1 MQIVKQIGNRQL
13 MEREKTLFLC
23 SKKVPY
29 NRYEA
34 IFQWVESLTTK
45 DCILCFNS
53 SELENEVMKALV
65 VNGIPTI
72 LVVMSS
78 FRDTNNIQIERA
90 LKENRMLIVVLKR
103 DEPKGKGLT
112 ARLRNEF
119 IINFAEKI
127 VCGYINKNGSIFPIL
142 AGRKNVR
149 HIGTDTMQI
158 VEDLPKTHKRWTVR
172 EDKTLLRMFYEDMG
186 LHAIKQQLQRSY
198 FTVRN
203 RIRALTFPDD
213 LLKGREFEDFI
224 LELFDIENTKTFSLI
239 EWRGDKTSGTISPQN
254 NHYPDFVIDYSD
266 KPSTYRF
273 AIECKWRNY
282 KPRKTTDIF
291 SNEQI
296 ENYRSF
302 SKSKNI
308 PVFIVF
314 GIGGQPSQPEELY
327 IIPLARIS
335 EIINNKSSLREFR
348 RQQTEPLF
356 SIKEFLP
363 DM

>member
-1 MQIVKQIGNRQL
+1 MQIAKQIGNNQL

-23 SKKVPY
+23 SKQVPFD
-29 NRYEA
+29 RYEA

-149 HIGTDTMQI
+149 HIGTDTMQT
-158 VEDLPKTHKRWTVR
+158 VEDLPKTHKRWTVS
-172 EDKTLLRMFYEDMG
+172 EDKTLLRMYYEDMG
-186 LHAIKQQLQRSY
+186 LHAIKQQLKRNY
-198 FTVRN
+198 LTVRN
-203 RIRALTFPDD
+203 RIRSLAFPDD
-213 LLKGREFEDFI
+213 VLKGREFEDFV
-224 LELFDIENTKTFSLI
+224 LELFDIENSKTFSLI

-254 NHYPDFVIDYSD
+254 NRFPDFVIDYIET
-266 KPSTYRF
+266 STPYRF
-273 AIECKWRNY
+273 AIECKWRNSI
-282 KPRKTTDIF
+282 PPKTTGIF

-308 PVFIVF
+308 PVLIVF
-314 GIGGQPSQPEELY
+314 GTGGQPSQPEELY
-327 IIPLARIS
+327 IIPLAHIS
-335 EIINNKSSLREFR
+335 EIIADKSNLRKFR
-348 RQQTEPLF
+348 RKQTEQLF

>member
-1 MQIVKQIGNRQL
+1 
-13 MEREKTLFLC
+13 
-23 SKKVPY
+23 
-29 NRYEA
+29 
-34 IFQWVESLTTK
+34 
-45 DCILCFNS
+45 
-53 SELENEVMKALV
+53 
-65 VNGIPTI
+65 
-72 LVVMSS
+72 
-78 FRDTNNIQIERA
+78 
-90 LKENRMLIVVLKR
+90 
-103 DEPKGKGLT
+103 
-112 ARLRNEF
+112 
-119 IINFAEKI
+119 
-127 VCGYINKNGSIFPIL
+127 
-142 AGRKNVR
+142 
-149 HIGTDTMQI
+149 MQI

-198 FTVRN
+198 LTVRN
-203 RIRALTFPDD
+203 RIRSLTFPDD
-213 LLKGREFEDFI
+213 VLKGREFEDFV

-266 KPSTYRF
+266 KPSAYRF

-335 EIINNKSSLREFR
+335 DIIDNKSNLREFR
-348 RQQTEPLF
+348 RKQTEPLF